1 MSATVDPGVSPA
13 REAAEDGD
21 PGMHGAA
28 EAVRAL
34 RASLR
39 ESDVQ
44 GAQKV
49 RWLAP
54 RPPGERDLL
63 SDMAAAEGL
72 SNAVQRLAKFWRRAE
87 VRLERV
93 REIDPLEA
101 EVYERLQVPGES
113 LPIVSVV
120 RRESEQAEWQVVC
133 TNEAQDERFVLWVT
147 TSADA
152 IDDVAWTRAFVER
165 HGAHGELL
173 MDGATGVLGHP
184 DRGWLVHV
192 RGPFVPARWPD
203 VLPGEGGGVLELATA
218 LSPAQDERRLQTRW
232 MLQAAE
238 VFLSELRGEAAY
250 CPGLE
255 KLVMPQA
262 LAAAAAGRLSA
273 DQSFRFWARLEE
285 SDGWFH
291 SRGLRQLGL
300 PEVEAP
306 VDLLGDRERTR
317 RLVRW
322 LGASM
327 LDARALPSL
336 GTELVLDDESILL
349 VGGRRGPRRGRS
361 YGRWGA
367 IGLIRTDPAFGR
379 GSRTRMRV
387 PDEIA

>member
-1 MSATVDPGVSPA
+1 MSARGGVS
-13 REAAEDGD
+13 AESEGD
-21 PGMHGAA
+21 PAMHGAV

-39 ESDVQ
+39 DSDVQ
-44 GAQKV
+44 AAQRL

-72 SNAVQRLAKFWRRAE
+72 ETAVQRLAKFWQRAD

-93 REIDPLEA
+93 RELDALEA
-101 EVYERLQVPGES
+101 EVYERLQLASDS
-113 LPIVSVV
+113 LPIVSLV
-120 RRESEQAEWQVVC
+120 RRESEGSPWQVVC

-147 TSADA
+147 VAGDA
-152 IDDVAWTRAFVER
+152 VVDDVAWTRAFVER

-173 MDGATGVLGHP
+173 MDGPTGVLGHP

-192 RGPFVPARWPD
+192 RGPLMPPKWPE
-203 VLPGEGGGVLELATA
+203 VLPGEGLRVLELASA
-218 LSPAQDERRLQTRW
+218 LSPMPDERRPQTQW

-238 VFLSELRGEAAY
+238 IFLAELRGQAAY
-250 CPGLE
+250 VPGLE
-255 KLVMPQA
+255 KLVLPQA
-262 LAAAAAGRLSA
+262 LSAVAAGRVTA
-273 DQSFRFWARLEE
+273 NQAFRFWARLEE
-285 SDGWFH
+285 TDGWIY
-291 SRGLRQLGL
+291 STGLRQLGL

-306 VDLLGDRERTR
+306 SDLLGSPDRTA

-322 LGASM
+322 LGAG
-327 LDARALPSL
+327 LLETHALPSL
-336 GTELVLDDESILL
+336 GTELVLDDESVLL

-367 IGLIRTDPAFGR
+367 IGLVSTDPGFGR

-387 PDEIA
+387 PDEV